1 MGNTMPTRSRLPR
14 RGAEMSPKE
23 KETLSLLVQGYKA
36 VEIADC
42 LGVTPN
48 YIYALTGLHGLLAA
62 RQEPFD
68 AILIDFD
75 LPDLHGTQVGLALYH
90 LMRRKR
96 IKQAPLIALT
106 AQSDKATQE
115 EAGRVGFDA
124 FIAKPC
130 TEDDL

>member
-1 MGNTMPTRSRLPR
+1 MKL
-14 RGAEMSPKE
+14 
-23 KETLSLLVQGYKA
+23 LLVEDNAQNA
-36 VEIADC
+36 EIY
-42 LGVTPN
+42 LRVLRERGHHKVTHSLN
-48 YIYALTGLHGLLAA
+48 GLDGLLAA

-75 LPDLHGTQVGLALYH
+75 LPDLHGSQVGLALYH
-90 LMRRKR
+90 LMRRKW

-106 AQSDKATQE
+106 AQSDKATQV

-130 TEDDL
+130 TEDDLLETVQRLVSSIEQS